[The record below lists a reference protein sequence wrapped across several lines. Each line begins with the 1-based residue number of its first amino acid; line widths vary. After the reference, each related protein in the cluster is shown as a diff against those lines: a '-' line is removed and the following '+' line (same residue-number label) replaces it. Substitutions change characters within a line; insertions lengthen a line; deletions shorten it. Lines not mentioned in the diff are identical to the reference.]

1 VPEVESI
8 EQTMTGDHARC
19 DELFAS
25 AEDAVSDGDWEQG
38 SVRFAAFNDAVERH
52 FRMEEEIL
60 FPGFES
66 ATGTSAG
73 PTEIMRSE
81 HAQMR
86 NLLYSMSVA
95 LELQD
100 QDEYLGCSET
110 LLIIM
115 QQHNAK
121 EEQVLYPTA
130 DQLMGP
136 DVGIVIR
143 SMDAVS

>member
-1 VPEVESI
+1 MESI
-8 EQTMTGDHARC
+8 EHTMTSDHARC
-19 DELFAS
+19 DELFAG
-25 AEDAVSDGDWEQG
+25 AEDAVSENDWEQG
-38 SVRFAAFNDAVERH
+38 ATRFTAFNDAMERH

-60 FPGFES
+60 FPGFEK
-66 ATGTSAG
+66 ATGTTAG

-86 NLLYSMSVA
+86 DLLYRMSAA

-100 QDEYLGCSET
+100 QDEYLGYSET

-121 EEQVLYPTA
+121 EEQMLYPMA
-130 DQLMGP
+130 DQVLGP
-136 DVGIVIR
+136 DAEGVIQ
-143 SMDAVS
+143 SMESIT